1 MPFFAEDALAAGTDV
16 SERGLVPANVRLA
29 CGARAPSEGLGVAM
43 DREVLVPIAG
53 LGVTDGRGAGR
64 LVFLEAGRPPS
75 CEPTTGRLAG
85 RTAPTDLEGMAGLC

>member
-16 SERGLVPANVRLA
+16 SERGLAPANVRLA
-29 CGARAPSEGLGVAM
+29 CDARAPSEGLGVATG
-43 DREVLVPIAG
+43 REVLVPIAG
-53 LGVTDGRGAGR
+53 LGVTEGREAGR
-64 LVFLEAGRPPS
+64 LAFLEAGRPPS